1 MTKDTLRMGALVMGA
16 LGALASCAA
25 TPSNAPETATR
36 AAIAEAPAPLP
47 PAEREANGIC
57 RAREITPAV
66 YEHVMGEVQVV
77 QAEIAED
84 GTVINPPI
92 YRRAP
97 VPRVVQARS
106 EISFEAPCPE
116 LLTPEF
122 IASLQRALAARGYF
136 AGNVTGVLDGP
147 TAAAIRKFQAERGLE
162 SGQVSLQT
170 ARELGLVAVPRDS
183 L

>member
-1 MTKDTLRMGALVMGA
+1 MIKNTLRMGALVMGA
-16 LGALASCAA
+16 FGALASCAGGSA
-25 TPSNAPETATR
+25 DAPETATR
-36 AAIAEAPAPLP
+36 AALAEAPAAP
-47 PAEREANGIC
+47 PAPDRDANGIC
-57 RAREITPAV
+57 RAREVTPAV

-116 LLTPEF
+116 VQTPEF

-147 TAAAIRKFQAERGLE
+147 TAAAIRKFQAERGLA